1 MKDILRDFCLTKA
14 PSGYEREM
22 AYKLKRYLEPFCETS
37 IDAMGNCVGFI
48 KGSERQKKIMVF
60 AHMDQLGFIV
70 RRVEPD
76 GYLQV
81 DRLGGVPEKVLPGLK
96 VSVRNESGEWYPG
109 VIGVK
114 SHHAEAVEDK
124 YVVSPVTAL
133 FLDVGASD
141 ADEVRKLGIYAG
153 CPAVYEPSFTE
164 LSGNKVTG
172 TSVDNRGGCAVLAG
186 LAAFFNKRRP
196 LGDVYLAG
204 TVWEEFNLRG
214 AALASRNI
222 NPDAA
227 ISLDVTLSGDTRDLS
242 ARYDVALGKGA
253 CVQLYSFH
261 GRGTL
266 NGTLP
271 NGPLFELV
279 KNTAGELGLP
289 LQRFASVGMLTDAAY
304 MQLEGRGT
312 ACLEMG
318 FPARYTHS
326 PVEVCDTGDLNAL
339 VTLCGESALRIGG
352 NFNFSRY

>member
-1 MKDILRDFCLTKA
+1 
-14 PSGYEREM
+14 M
-22 AYKLKRYLEPFCETS
+22 AYKLKQYLEPFCDKTS
-37 IDAMGNCVGFI
+37 IDEMGNCVGFI
-48 KGSERQKKIMVF
+48 QGKTRRKTIMVF

-96 VSVRNESGEWYPG
+96 VSVRNESGEWFPG

-114 SHHAEAVEDK
+114 SHHAEAAEDK
-124 YVVSPVTAL
+124 YIVAPVTSL
-133 FLDVGASD
+133 LLDMGATCM
-141 ADEVRKLGIYAG
+141 KKIHNLGIYTG

-164 LSGNKVTG
+164 LRENRVAG
-172 TSVDNRGGCAVLAG
+172 TSVDNRGGCAVLVK
-186 LAAFFNKRRP
+186 LAEFLNDNRP
-196 LGDVYLAG
+196 ESDIHVVG
-204 TVWEEFNLRG
+204 TVWEEFNLQG

-222 NPDAA
+222 KPDAA

-242 ARYDVALGKGA
+242 GRYDTALGKGA

-279 KNTAGELGLP
+279 RNTADALGLP
-289 LQRFASVGMLTDAAY
+289 LQRFASIGMLTDAAY

-326 PVEVCDTGDLNAL
+326 PVEVCDIGDLNAL
-339 VTLCGESALRIGG
+339 ATLCGESVLRIGDD
-352 NFNFSRY
+352 FDFSRY